1 MTCFYCEGDMIDST
15 TTYVED
21 FGNCIV
27 IIRNVP
33 CSKCSQCGEVSYNGT
48 VLKQIEK
55 IVDDAYCQ
63 KLYDNCKSNPDN
75 SNDNISLED
84 FAKELRIEL

>member
-1 MTCFYCEGDMIDST
+1 MTCFYCKGNMIDST

-21 FGNCIV
+21 LGNCIV

-48 VLKQIEK
+48 VLRQIEHIIDNLK
-55 IVDDAYCQ
+55 NSLTEVAIVNYKPSVA
-63 KLYDNCKSNPDN
+63 
-75 SNDNISLED
+75 
-84 FAKELRIEL
+84 

>member
-1 MTCFYCEGDMIDST
+1 MTCFYCKGDMVDST

-21 FGNCIV
+21 LGNCI

-48 VLKQIEK
+48 VL
-55 IVDDAYCQ
+55 
-63 KLYDNCKSNPDN
+63 
-75 SNDNISLED
+75 
-84 FAKELRIEL
+84 

>member
-1 MTCFYCEGDMIDST
+1 MTCFYCKGDMLDST

-21 FGNCIV
+21 LGNCII

-48 VLKQIEK
+48 VLKQLEK
-55 IVDDAYCQ
+55 
-63 KLYDNCKSNPDN
+63 
-75 SNDNISLED
+75 
-84 FAKELRIEL
+84 